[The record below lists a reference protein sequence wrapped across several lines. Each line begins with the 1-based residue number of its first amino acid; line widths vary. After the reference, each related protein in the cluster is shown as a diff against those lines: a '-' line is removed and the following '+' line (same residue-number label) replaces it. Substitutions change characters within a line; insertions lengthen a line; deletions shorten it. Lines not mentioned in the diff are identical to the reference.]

1 MPVPT
6 KRELREQRRAARLE
20 AERTEAAARARRRRI
35 TRLGI
40 VAGLA
45 AACVA
50 AAVAISSPDEDPPRA
65 TPPGLFAGIPER
77 NGVLGDPDAPLTV
90 TEFVDLQCPVCAT
103 AAEQTLPTLIRDYVR
118 PGKVKLEAR
127 LLHFLGPDSVT
138 AARAAAAAQQQGRL
152 WPFLEAFYAAQGP
165 ENSGYVTDDFL
176 DDVAAA
182 AGVDLGAAD
191 DDYATRQLERANAD
205 AGRLGVDG
213 TPTFVVDGRPL
224 EADPL
229 DPASV
234 SQALDRV
241 LER

>member
-20 AERTEAAARARRRRI
+20 AERAEAAARARRRRAV
-35 TRLGI
+35 RLGV
-40 VAGLA
+40 VAALA

-50 AAVAISSPDEDPPRA
+50 AAVAVSSPDREPPAA
-65 TPPGLFAGIPER
+65 TPGLFAGIPER
-77 NGVLGDPDAPLTV
+77 DGVLGHPDAPLTV
-90 TEFVDLQCPVCAT
+90 TEFVDLQCPVCAS

-127 LLHFLGPDSVT
+127 LLHFLGPDSVK
-138 AARAAAAAQQQGRL
+138 AARAAAAAQRQDRL

-176 DDVAAA
+176 QEVAAA
-182 AGVDLGAAD
+182 AGTDLDGVDSA
-191 DDYATRQLERANAD
+191 YATRQLERANAE

-213 TPTFVVDGRPL
+213 TPTFAVDGRIL
-224 EADPL
+224 AADPL

-234 SQALDRV
+234 SAALDRE
-241 LER
+241 LAR